1 MHPLAHTLSH
11 GFALENGGD
20 QGTIIK
26 THDAYVFCGFR
37 QDDGGI
43 QFKTMMQYEGNT
55 HEMLESQG
63 LMKTSEP
70 VFMTEDEMQKTGVA
84 AIVFPTTNDA
94 FNFSQLSNEIT
105 KHCTLYSAKKD
116 IELNGDAPLPD
127 YARDG
132 FTAVGGARFE
142 NNTRYGLAS
151 HETVTDAVAD
161 MPMSFSSSFA
171 RAVQDMF
178 GMDVAPSNV
187 QPEQRAAP

>member
-70 VFMTEDEMQKTGVA
+70 VFMTEDEMQKTGSFQTKSQNTAHYTVRKKILSLMA
-84 AIVFPTTNDA
+84 MHRSPIMRGMA
-94 FNFSQLSNEIT
+94 SQLLAAHALKIIRDT
-105 KHCTLYSAKKD
+105 A
-116 IELNGDAPLPD
+116 LP
-127 YARDG
+127 AMK
-132 FTAVGGARFE
+132 
-142 NNTRYGLAS
+142 LLQ
-151 HETVTDAVAD
+151 
-161 MPMSFSSSFA
+161 MLL
-171 RAVQDMF
+171 QICL
-178 GMDVAPSNV
+178 
-187 QPEQRAAP
+187 